1 MPAKTF
7 VKKKV
12 VCIGGGTGTS
22 VVINALNG
30 KYDLSAVVAMFDNGC
45 STGQLRRE
53 FNLPPMGDLRQCLI
67 ALAKKKE
74 IASLMRY
81 RFEKGFLKGHS
92 LGNILLTAAA
102 LEGKG
107 MEKGLEKM
115 EDILETGRKIFSA
128 TLANSNLAV
137 VLKNGRTVKG
147 EEEIVNCP
155 EISKKGIK
163 KIFLFPKAKANPK
176 ALAEIKKADFII
188 IGPGK
193 FYTSLIPNFLAEG
206 LAEAARESK
215 AKKILICNLMT
226 QPGNTDD
233 FTAEK
238 FLSETEKYLGEGSID
253 YIVFNTKKPP
263 SKALSQ
269 ASKIFSGSKF
279 VGYGPEILKEKKFI
293 GAGLLAE
300 KLQKLNPADILAKG
314 VNRRT
319 MIVHDQK
326 KLAKTLSKIIE
337 SLA

>member
-12 VCIGGGTGTS
+12 VCIGGGTGVS
-22 VVINALNG
+22 AVINALKG

-67 ALAKKKE
+67 SLAKGKE
-74 IASLMRY
+74 IVSLMRY

-102 LEGKG
+102 MQEKG
-107 MEKGLEKM
+107 IEKGLEKL
-115 EDILETGRKIFSA
+115 EDILETGRKIFPV
-128 TLANSNLAV
+128 TTANSNLAV
-137 VLKNGRTVKG
+137 VLKNGRTIKG

-155 EISKKGIK
+155 EISKAGIK
-163 KIFLFPKAKANPK
+163 KIFLFPKAKANSK

-193 FYTSLIPNFLAEG
+193 FYTSLIPNFLVEG
-206 LAEAARESK
+206 MAEAVERSK

-233 FTAEK
+233 FTVEK
-238 FLSETEKYLGEGSID
+238 FLSETEKYSGKNSID
-253 YIVFNTKKPP
+253 HVIFNTKKLPL
-263 SKALSQ
+263 KALSQ
-269 ASKIFSGSKF
+269 VSKIFPGSKF
-279 VGYGPEILKEKKFI
+279 VGYGPEILKEKKFV
-293 GAGLLAE
+293 GADLLDE
-300 KLQKLNPADILAKG
+300 KLQKLNPSDVLAKG
-314 VNRRT
+314 ANKRT
-319 MIVHDQK
+319 MVIHDQK
-326 KLAKTLSKIIE
+326 KMAKKLESIIDG
-337 SLA
+337 A